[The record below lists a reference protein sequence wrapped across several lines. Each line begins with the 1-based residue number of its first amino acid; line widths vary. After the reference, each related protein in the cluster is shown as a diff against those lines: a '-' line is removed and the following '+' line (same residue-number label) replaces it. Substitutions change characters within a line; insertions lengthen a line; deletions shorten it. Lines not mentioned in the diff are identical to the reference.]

1 MRSRATS
8 PTSPSE
14 AGFSLAELLVAVL
27 VASVALAGA
36 VTYYA
41 YEAKQIR
48 QTSLRVEAQQALRA
62 SLDAMAR
69 DIRLAGAC
77 LPTVGPFLALD
88 GTAGATD
95 SITVR
100 AGVVQGTASC
110 VWGTATSTIS
120 AGATTIGVNQISG
133 FAPGQLVL
141 IAPDTGGEIVN
152 GVSGVSAPNGTGG
165 GTISLSTGV
174 VNSYAAG
181 TKVMAIEERV
191 YWVDTTNPA
200 LPTLSLS
207 VNRGPTEA
215 FAAGITGL
223 QFRYVLNQ
231 NCPACTVI
239 DANGA
244 KTGSPPVNNDAVWRL
259 VNDVIITATVQTI
272 GASPQEA
279 SEATLV
285 ETTHAKPRN
294 LLQPGA

>member
-1 MRSRATS
+1 MRPRATS

-48 QTSLRVEAQQALRA
+48 QSSLRVEAQQALRA

-100 AGVVQGTASC
+100 AGVVQGTATC
-110 VWGTATSTIS
+110 TIS

-152 GVSGVSAPNGTGG
+152 GVSAVSAPNGTGG

-239 DANGA
+239 NANGA

-279 SEATLV
+279 SEVTLV

>member
-1 MRSRATS
+1 M
-8 PTSPSE
+8 
-14 AGFSLAELLVAVL
+14 AVL

-48 QTSLRVEAQQALRA
+48 QSSLRVEAQQALRA

-88 GTAGATD
+88 GTAGTTD
-95 SITVR
+95 SITMR

-110 VWGTATSTIS
+110 VWGTAISTIS
-120 AGATTIGVNQISG
+120 AGATTIAVSQISG

-174 VNSYAAG
+174 VNSYAEG

-259 VNDVIITATVQTI
+259 VNDVVITATVQTI